1 MKLKKLISL
10 INNKQE
16 LTENIKFYLEKQTLS
31 KIERNIFEIKG
42 HLNKAQHNLE
52 FINDLNEEKYPD
64 WILVGCYYAI
74 YQSALALLINKGF
87 FSKNHDATLCVLIK
101 EYLKKENRP
110 QRHGKNY
117 YYSLMENKA
126 TNREVFGIY
135 GNQYE
140 EKGDIT
146 INIYDNNRIGITLDN
161 STNKISKSDNEI
173 LKEIAANF
181 KPKLITI
188 FNKETAYIKKTY
200 QITGYENEI
209 SFEEF
214 FIWWYHFIYT

>member
-1 MKLKKLISL
+1 
-10 INNKQE
+10 
-16 LTENIKFYLEKQTLS
+16 
-31 KIERNIFEIKG
+31 
-42 HLNKAQHNLE
+42 
-52 FINDLNEEKYPD
+52 
-64 WILVGCYYAI
+64 
-74 YQSALALLINKGF
+74 
-87 FSKNHDATLCVLIK
+87 
-101 EYLKKENRP
+101 
-110 QRHGKNY
+110 
-117 YYSLMENKA
+117 MENKA

-146 INIYDNNRIGITLDN
+146 INIYGNNRIGITLDN

-214 FIWWYHFIYT
+214 FIWWYHFIYTKATDIMNDKGLLTIPESGNFEYELEE